1 MMTNKQ
7 LEANRRNAL
16 QSTGPKTP
24 EGAEGCKMNALRHGL
39 RSVQTVVPGEVPAEW
54 EGHLAAVVADAAP
67 VGALEL
73 ALAEQVATKLWRLG
87 RVVGYEADLI
97 ANALDPDEM
106 AQAHEKVHRRIVPG
120 GPTRADIPTRED
132 VAKAKR
138 TVDKAEEKAQ
148 EWEAALR
155 TLEALPGMGDEDPIP
170 DWSVYEPLKEALRLA
185 DYEADNLFK
194 DEDEPFVARH
204 VRTMLK
210 KRGAVDSTAESV
222 ADHWRGEKIPELRA
236 KVAEAK
242 KAHHGLIHRYK
253 AALGRRRRSHG
264 LPGPEDLDRIQRY
277 EAHLERGLHKALD
290 RLRDLQAARGAV
302 PPRGPSVAVAV
313 VQAGPENALAGQM
326 GPFGSFTLEA
336 ADGAQEPATA
346 DARG

>member
-1 MMTNKQ
+1 MMTDKQ

-106 AQAHEKVHRRIVPG
+106 AQAHEKVHRRIAPG

-155 TLEALPGMGDEDPIP
+155 TLEALPG
-170 DWSVYEPLKEALRLA
+170 
-185 DYEADNLFK
+185 
-194 DEDEPFVARH
+194 
-204 VRTMLK
+204 
-210 KRGAVDSTAESV
+210 
-222 ADHWRGEKIPELRA
+222 
-236 KVAEAK
+236 
-242 KAHHGLIHRYK
+242 
-253 AALGRRRRSHG
+253 
-264 LPGPEDLDRIQRY
+264 
-277 EAHLERGLHKALD
+277 
-290 RLRDLQAARGAV
+290 
-302 PPRGPSVAVAV
+302 
-313 VQAGPENALAGQM
+313 
-326 GPFGSFTLEA
+326 
-336 ADGAQEPATA
+336 
-346 DARG
+346 